1 MSSDNIEVRE
11 YRRGDEERILALF
24 NEVFAEG
31 DPHYEPRSLA
41 EWRWEFVDNP
51 AGTQVVIGVEP
62 SGRVI
67 AQYACLP
74 AIVTLK
80 GETVKCGQGIDSVVH
95 KDYRRGLKK
104 EGAFEKVAKYYFE
117 HIGRWPVNAFG
128 YGFPNQK
135 AFRIG
140 VKRLGYLPIHA
151 PVKTTFR
158 NLFQHANDDEVGAG
172 AVAGEVIE
180 LASFDVRADRLWSRI
195 EPSVAMAIRRDAAY
209 LNWRYA
215 HHPRVKYRAFGL
227 VGGAS
232 DTELRGIVVTR
243 ANWMGPPIL
252 ALTELIVSHDD
263 APAIAR
269 LLAHVV
275 QVARATR
282 QQRVETWIAPAM
294 PIHATVLSHGFSVED
309 SPFNLCV
316 KPYRPDLTE
325 DWVRANWWFTI
336 GDSDVF

>member
-1 MSSDNIEVRE
+1 MTSDEIEVRE
-11 YRRGDEERILALF
+11 YRKGDEEKILALF
-24 NEVFAEG
+24 NEVFAEN
-31 DPHYEPRSLA
+31 DPHYEPRTLA
-41 EWRWEFVDNP
+41 EWRWEFIDNP

-80 GETVKCGQGIDSVVH
+80 GEVVKCGQGIDSVVH
-95 KDYRRGLKK
+95 ADYRRGLKK
-104 EGAFEKVAKYYFE
+104 EGAFEKVAKYYFA

-140 VKRLGYLPIHA
+140 VRRLGYLPIHA
-151 PVKTTFR
+151 PVTTTFR
-158 NLFQHANDDEVGAG
+158 NLFQHESDAEVGDG
-172 AVAGEVIE
+172 ACGGELVE
-180 LASFDVRADRLWSRI
+180 LARFDARADRLWSRI
-195 EPSVAMAIRRDAAY
+195 EKSFTMAIRRDAAY

-215 HHPRVKYRAFGL
+215 SHPRVRYRSFGL
-227 VGGAS
+227 ADGA
-232 DTELRGIVVTR
+232 ELRGIAITR

-252 ALTELIVSHDD
+252 AVTELITAPGD

-269 LLAHVV
+269 LLDAIVKD
-275 QVARATR
+275 ARATG
-282 QQRVETWIAPAM
+282 QQRVEMWLRPGSPQSMHVRAR
-294 PIHATVLSHGFSVED
+294 GFSTEP

-316 KPYRPDLTE
+316 KPYRDDLTE
-325 DWVRANWWFTI
+325 EWVRANWFFTI